1 MYTRKTLTQE
11 YLKTILNY
19 NPETG
24 VFTWNQKTCQASRI
38 QPGDIAGCTNTRYQ
52 YIEITIHRVSYKA
65 HRLAWLYVYGTW
77 PKKHLDHINGNRID
91 NRLLNLRESTS
102 RENQQNRIEH
112 RNGHLVGSSFRKD
125 IKKWQSTIVINKK
138 KRHLGF
144 FNTKEEAHQ
153 RYLLELD
160 KIS

>member
-1 MYTRKTLTQE
+1 MYTIKTLTQE
-11 YLKTILNY
+11 YLKTILDY
-19 NPETG
+19 NPDTG
-24 VFTWNQKTCQASRI
+24 VFTWKVNRGTNKLK
-38 QPGDIAGCTNTRYQ
+38 GDIAGSDNGRG
-52 YIEITIHRVSYKA
+52 YIAIQINKKKYKA

-125 IKKWQSTIVINKK
+125 IKKWQSIIVINKK
-138 KRHLGF
+138 KKHLGV
-144 FNTKEEAHQ
+144 FNTELEAHQ